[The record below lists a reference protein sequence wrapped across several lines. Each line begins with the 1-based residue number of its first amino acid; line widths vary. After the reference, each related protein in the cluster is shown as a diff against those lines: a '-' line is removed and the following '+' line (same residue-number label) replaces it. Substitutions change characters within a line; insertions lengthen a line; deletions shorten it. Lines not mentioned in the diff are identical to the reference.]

1 MTIRTKIQP
10 LIDSDVLVY
19 EVGFGCETGW
29 EGDDPPPFERAKD
42 MLEYRVNNICAT
54 VEATEPPIM
63 FLTGKGNFRYDIAK
77 RTPYKARPGN
87 KPFHYYNLKAYIKGM
102 YDYRESEGMEA
113 DDLMAI
119 DQSTRPE
126 ETIICTRDK
135 DLRAVEGWHYGW
147 ECGNQPSFG
156 PMLVD
161 TLGSLRLSED
171 GKKLHGT
178 GQSFLHSQCLTGD
191 TVDSIP
197 GLGGRTGPVKAYKIL
212 KDCKTVEELHI
223 AVLSS
228 YTNMY
233 GEELGKEHMLEQ
245 MRLLN
250 MTRELINGNP
260 VIWSFP
266 ETNNKEYFDL
276 NTRTIER
283 TADV

>member
-1 MTIRTKIQP
+1 M
-10 LIDSDVLVY
+10 
-19 EVGFGCETGW
+19 G
-29 EGDDPPPFERAKD
+29 
-42 MLEYRVNNICAT
+42 AT
-54 VEATEPPIM
+54 APPIL

-77 RTPYKARPGN
+77 RVPYKSRPAN
-87 KPFHYYNLKAYIKGM
+87 KPFHYKNIKAYIKGM

-119 DQSTRPE
+119 CQTEGSKQGGVP
-126 ETIICTRDK
+126 TIICSRDK
-135 DLRAVEGWHYGW
+135 DLRQVEGWFYSW
-147 ECGNQPSFG
+147 ECGNQPSYG
-156 PMLVD
+156 PMLHD
-161 TLGSLRLSED
+161 SLGSLSLSAD
-171 GKKLHGT
+171 GKKLSGT

-266 ETNNKEYFDL
+266 ETKNKEYFDL
-276 NTRTIER
+276 NSRTIER

>member
-87 KPFHYYNLKAYIKGM
+87 KPFHYYNLKAYIKGI

-119 DQSTRPE
+119 EQSTRPE

-178 GQSFLHSQCLTGD
+178 GQSFFYAQCLTGD
-191 TVDSIP
+191 AVDSIP
-197 GLGGRTGPVKAYKIL
+197 GLGGRTGPVKAYKML
-212 KDCKTVEELHI
+212 NECKSVPELHK
-223 AVLSS
+223 AVLEA
-228 YTNMY
+228 YIAMY
-233 GEELGKEHMLEQ
+233 GERGEEELLEQ
-245 MRLLN
+245 GRLLW
-250 MTRELINGNP
+250 MVRALEPDGSP
-260 VIWSFP
+260 VMWEMP
-266 ETNNKEYFDL
+266 VGYQN
-276 NTRTIER
+276 
-283 TADV
+283 